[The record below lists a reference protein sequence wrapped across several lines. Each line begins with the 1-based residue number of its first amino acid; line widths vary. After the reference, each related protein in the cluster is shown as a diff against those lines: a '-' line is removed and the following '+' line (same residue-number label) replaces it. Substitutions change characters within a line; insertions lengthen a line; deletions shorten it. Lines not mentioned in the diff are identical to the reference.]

1 MASSAEQRKYNDALK
16 EAKEIQDKIDAG
28 VNVRLKTLEK
38 LVNAEKIILAYDE
51 KITKE
56 NEKLTKEK
64 DKQIAAA
71 AKEQKVKD
79 KMVSLDQKL
88 LKLAKSST
96 GQILQSFGMMEGL
109 TKSTSEAGKESGKL
123 KEGYNL
129 ATQAQMQAIEE
140 LKAGTF
146 DSANY
151 VENVK
156 DQLLA
161 LGPEGAE
168 AFGVM
173 EDSLEKFAQKVKD
186 SPDLGEKL
194 KVEADAQQKIDDFK
208 DKVAET
214 SALLSSP
221 KAMGVAA
228 VGLLVKLMKDFAQ
241 KALEVRQ
248 SLGTTAVESARLAGN
263 ITAASVAA
271 KVVGGSSQEA
281 EAAVIGLVQE
291 FGSLSVV
298 SAGVSAKLGLM
309 TGQFGISGA
318 NAAKLL
324 KSMEAINGASIETNL
339 NLISSVGELARA
351 EGVAPAQVL
360 NDIAE
365 STDTF
370 AKFAKDGGQNIAKAA
385 IEARKLG
392 LNLSTVA
399 GIAESL
405 LDFESSIEKEM
416 EASMLLGRQ
425 MNLDKA
431 RELALSGKLAELAE
445 EVKNQVGSQADFEAM
460 NVVQRKALA
469 DAMGVT
475 VADMGK
481 MVAGEKTSAEEA
493 EERVVTE
500 KKQADLQ
507 MAMMGTMVG
516 MQSVQAAIVALEA
529 VRGGLLGKNLA
540 KTVASAGAS
549 LAKGA
554 GAIFSGFGMIPFG
567 LGIPLAIAAVAG
579 MFALA
584 KKATASVPSA
594 ETGGVVT
601 KSGIAKIDKG
611 EAFSGTKNEMGF
623 GTDMTETNNYLK
635 QSLAESKKLRE
646 QNEFLMNRLTGRVDG
661 LALSN

>member
-1 MASSAEQRKYNDALK
+1 MSSLAEQKKYNDALK

-38 LVNAEKIILAYDE
+38 LAAAEKIILAYDE

-56 NEKLTKEK
+56 NEK
-64 DKQIAAA
+64 QRAAA
-71 AKEQKVKD
+71 AKEQKIKD

-96 GQILQSFGMMEGL
+96 GEILQSFGMMKGL
-109 TKSTSEAGKESGKL
+109 TKSTTEAGKASGKL

-129 ATQAQMQAIEE
+129 VSQAQMQAIEE
-140 LKAGTF
+140 LKIGTF
-146 DSANY
+146 DADNY

-161 LGPEGAE
+161 MGDEGAE
-168 AFGVM
+168 AFAKM
-173 EDSLEKFAQKVKD
+173 EDELEDFVKQVKA

-194 KVEADAQQKIDDFK
+194 KIEADAQQKINDFK

-214 SALLSSP
+214 SALLRSP

-228 VGLLVKLMKDFAQ
+228 VGLLVKLMVDFAQ

-248 SLGTTAVESARLAGN
+248 SLGTSAVESARLAGN
-263 ITAASVAA
+263 MTAAGLAA
-271 KVVGGSSQEA
+271 KAVGGSSQEA
-281 EAAVIGLVQE
+281 EAAVTAMVEE

-365 STDTF
+365 STETF
-370 AKFAKDGGQNIAKAA
+370 AQFAKDGGQNIAKAA

-431 RELALSGKLAELAE
+431 RELALTGDLEGLAK
-445 EVKNQVGSQADFEAM
+445 EVKNQVGSQAEFEAM

-469 DAMGVT
+469 DAIGVT

-481 MVAGEKTSAEEA
+481 MVAGEKTSAEIA
-493 EERVVTE
+493 E
-500 KKQADLQ
+500 Q
-507 MAMMGTMVG
+507 
-516 MQSVQAAIVALEA
+516 QAAQKT
-529 VRGGLLGKNLA
+529 KNLQIEKQLA
-540 KTVASAGAS
+540 FVTAAGAAAQLMASVAKFPFGIGIPMGIAAIAGLYS
-549 LAKGA
+549 LMKGA
-554 GAIFSGFGMIPFG
+554 PK
-567 LGIPLAIAAVAG
+567 LEV
-579 MFALA
+579 
-584 KKATASVPSA
+584 
-594 ETGGVVT
+594 GGVVKET
-601 KSGIAKIDKG
+601 GMAEVHRG
-611 EAFSGTKNEMGF
+611 EVFSGTKNEAGF
-623 GTDMTETNNYLK
+623 GTDMTETNGLLK

>member
-1 MASSAEQRKYNDALK
+1 MAKIDDLKKQKQLLEEQASIQRSLYESDRRRTIALK
-16 EAKEIQDKIDAG
+16 ESLRLQKQLLDVEKEIDKYSDISKEKEK
-28 VNVRLKTLEK
+28 LSLEK
-38 LVNAEKIILAYDE
+38 QIINLQ
-51 KITKE
+51 KSGLGSLSKE
-56 NEKLTKEK
+56 LGLES
-64 DKQIAAA
+64 QI
-71 AKEQKVKD
+71 
-79 KMVSLDQKL
+79 KL
-88 LKLAKSST
+88 LKEKSLS
-96 GQILQSFGMMEGL
+96 GSKEEV
-109 TKSTSEAGKESGKL
+109 KEA
-123 KEGYNL
+123 
-129 ATQAQMQAIEE
+129 T
-140 LKAGTF
+140 
-146 DSANY
+146 
-151 VENVK
+151 
-156 DQLLA
+156 
-161 LGPEGAE
+161 
-168 AFGVM
+168 
-173 EDSLEKFAQKVKD
+173 KFAKLLSEVNSGSKD
-186 SPDLGEKL
+186 LEGVLNDIVNEDFGTMLPLVEDLADVLRSTPDLSEKL
-194 KVEADAQQKIDDFK
+194 KIEADAQAKIDEWGNK
-208 DKVAET
+208 IKET

-228 VGLLVKLMKDFAQ
+228 IGMAVKLMKDFVD
-241 KALEVRQ
+241 KALELRQ

-281 EAAVIGLVQE
+281 EAAVTGLVQE

-324 KSMEAINGASIETNL
+324 KTMESINGASIETNL

-365 STDTF
+365 STETF
-370 AKFAKDGGQNIAKAA
+370 AQFAKDGGQNIAKAA

-431 RELALSGKLAELAE
+431 RELALTGDLEGLAK
-445 EVKNQVGSQADFEAM
+445 EVKNQVGSQAEFEAM

-469 DAMGVT
+469 DAIGVT

-481 MVAGEKTSAEEA
+481 MVAGEKTSAEIA
-493 EERVVTE
+493 E
-500 KKQADLQ
+500 Q
-507 MAMMGTMVG
+507 
-516 MQSVQAAIVALEA
+516 QAAQKT
-529 VRGGLLGKNLA
+529 KNLQIEKQLA
-540 KTVASAGAS
+540 FVTAAGAAAQLMASVAKFPFGIGIPMGIAAIAGLYS
-549 LAKGA
+549 LMKGA
-554 GAIFSGFGMIPFG
+554 PK
-567 LGIPLAIAAVAG
+567 LEV
-579 MFALA
+579 
-584 KKATASVPSA
+584 
-594 ETGGVVT
+594 GGVVKET
-601 KSGIAKIDKG
+601 GMAEVHRG
-611 EAFSGTKNEMGF
+611 EVFSGTKNEAGF
-623 GTDMTETNNYLK
+623 GTDMTETNGLLK

>member
-1 MASSAEQRKYNDALK
+1 MAKIDDLKKQKQLLEEQASIQRSLYESDRRRTIALK
-16 EAKEIQDKIDAG
+16 ESLRLQKQLLDVEKEIDKYSDISKEKEK
-28 VNVRLKTLEK
+28 LSLEK
-38 LVNAEKIILAYDE
+38 QIINLQ
-51 KITKE
+51 KSGLGSLSKE
-56 NEKLTKEK
+56 LGLES
-64 DKQIAAA
+64 QI
-71 AKEQKVKD
+71 
-79 KMVSLDQKL
+79 KL
-88 LKLAKSST
+88 LKEKSLS
-96 GQILQSFGMMEGL
+96 GSKEEV
-109 TKSTSEAGKESGKL
+109 KEA
-123 KEGYNL
+123 
-129 ATQAQMQAIEE
+129 T
-140 LKAGTF
+140 
-146 DSANY
+146 
-151 VENVK
+151 
-156 DQLLA
+156 
-161 LGPEGAE
+161 
-168 AFGVM
+168 
-173 EDSLEKFAQKVKD
+173 KFAKLLSEVNSGSKD
-186 SPDLGEKL
+186 LEGVLNDIVNEDFGTMLPLVEDLADVLRSTPDLSEKL
-194 KVEADAQQKIDDFK
+194 KIEADAQAKIDEWGNK
-208 DKVAET
+208 IKET

-228 VGLLVKLMKDFAQ
+228 IGMAVKLMKDFVD
-241 KALEVRQ
+241 KALELRQ

-281 EAAVIGLVQE
+281 EAAVTGLVQE

-324 KSMEAINGASIETNL
+324 KTMESINGASIETNL

-365 STDTF
+365 NTETF
-370 AKFAKDGGQNIAKAA
+370 AQFAKDGGQNIAKAA

-399 GIAESL
+399 GIAENL

-481 MVAGEKTSAEEA
+481 MVAGEKTSAEVA
-493 EERVVTE
+493 EERVETE

-507 MAMMGTMVG
+507 MAMMGTMAG
-516 MQSVQAAIVALEA
+516 MQIIQTALVALEQLKGTA
-529 VRGGLLGKNLA
+529 IAKNLA

-554 GAIFSGFGMIPFG
+554 GSIFSGFGMIPFG

-579 MFALA
+579 MYGLA
-584 KKATASVPSA
+584 KKAKSSVPSGL
-594 ETGGVVT
+594 TGGTVT
-601 KSGIAKIDKG
+601 KTGMAEIHKG

-623 GTDMTETNNYLK
+623 GTDMTETNGLLK

>member
-1 MASSAEQRKYNDALK
+1 MSSLAEQKKYNDALK

-38 LVNAEKIILAYDE
+38 LAAAEKIILAYDE

-56 NEKLTKEK
+56 NEK
-64 DKQIAAA
+64 QRAAA
-71 AKEQKVKD
+71 AKEQKIKD

-96 GQILQSFGMMEGL
+96 GEILQSFGMMKGL
-109 TKSTSEAGKESGKL
+109 TKSTTEAGKASGKL

-129 ATQAQMQAIEE
+129 VSQAQMQAIEE
-140 LKAGTF
+140 LKIGTF
-146 DSANY
+146 DADNY

-161 LGPEGAE
+161 MGDEGAE
-168 AFGVM
+168 AFAKM
-173 EDSLEKFAQKVKD
+173 EDELEDFVKQVKA

-194 KVEADAQQKIDDFK
+194 KIEADAQQKINDFK

-214 SALLSSP
+214 SALLRSP

-228 VGLLVKLMKDFAQ
+228 VGLLVKLMVDFAQ

-248 SLGTTAVESARLAGN
+248 SLGTSAVESARLAGN
-263 ITAASVAA
+263 MTAAGLAA
-271 KVVGGSSQEA
+271 KAVGGSSQEA
-281 EAAVIGLVQE
+281 EAAVTAMVEE

-365 STDTF
+365 STETF
-370 AKFAKDGGQNIAKAA
+370 AQFAKDGGQNIAKAA

-431 RELALSGKLAELAE
+431 RELSLTGDLAGLAE

-469 DAMGVT
+469 DAIGVT

-481 MVAGEKTSAEEA
+481 MVAGEKTSAEIA
-493 EERVVTE
+493 E
-500 KKQADLQ
+500 Q
-507 MAMMGTMVG
+507 
-516 MQSVQAAIVALEA
+516 QAAQKT
-529 VRGGLLGKNLA
+529 KNLQIEKQLA
-540 KTVASAGAS
+540 FVTAAGAAAQLMASVAKFPFGIGIPMGIAAIAGLYS
-549 LAKGA
+549 LMKGA
-554 GAIFSGFGMIPFG
+554 PK
-567 LGIPLAIAAVAG
+567 LEV
-579 MFALA
+579 
-584 KKATASVPSA
+584 
-594 ETGGVVT
+594 GGVVKET
-601 KSGIAKIDKG
+601 GMAEVHRG
-611 EAFSGTKNEMGF
+611 EVFSGTKNEAGF
-623 GTDMTETNNYLK
+623 GTDMTETNGLLK

>member
-1 MASSAEQRKYNDALK
+1 
-16 EAKEIQDKIDAG
+16 
-28 VNVRLKTLEK
+28 
-38 LVNAEKIILAYDE
+38 
-51 KITKE
+51 
-56 NEKLTKEK
+56 
-64 DKQIAAA
+64 
-71 AKEQKVKD
+71 
-79 KMVSLDQKL
+79 
-88 LKLAKSST
+88 
-96 GQILQSFGMMEGL
+96 
-109 TKSTSEAGKESGKL
+109 
-123 KEGYNL
+123 
-129 ATQAQMQAIEE
+129 
-140 LKAGTF
+140 
-146 DSANY
+146 
-151 VENVK
+151 
-156 DQLLA
+156 
-161 LGPEGAE
+161 
-168 AFGVM
+168 
-173 EDSLEKFAQKVKD
+173 
-186 SPDLGEKL
+186 
-194 KVEADAQQKIDDFK
+194 
-208 DKVAET
+208 
-214 SALLSSP
+214 
-221 KAMGVAA
+221 
-228 VGLLVKLMKDFAQ
+228 
-241 KALEVRQ
+241 
-248 SLGTTAVESARLAGN
+248 
-263 ITAASVAA
+263 
-271 KVVGGSSQEA
+271 
-281 EAAVIGLVQE
+281 
-291 FGSLSVV
+291 
-298 SAGVSAKLGLM
+298 
-309 TGQFGISGA
+309 
-318 NAAKLL
+318 
-324 KSMEAINGASIETNL
+324 
-339 NLISSVGELARA
+339 
-351 EGVAPAQVL
+351 
-360 NDIAE
+360 
-365 STDTF
+365 
-370 AKFAKDGGQNIAKAA
+370 
-385 IEARKLG
+385 
-392 LNLSTVA
+392 
-399 GIAESL
+399 
-405 LDFESSIEKEM
+405 M

-507 MAMMGTMVG
+507 MAMMGIMVG